1 MLLLLSLS
9 NDSFPKKHIQQL
21 VDQLNVGIPILRQ
34 DQFDMQDKLE
44 QYSKKLKK
52 DLIYA
57 IQDYRIKLK
66 GIPNIFGEIRNQEQI
81 NNLKRFTSNKLEYD
95 IKNYACLTPMP
106 QLMLEI
112 QRLNLFQQFSYLIC
126 GYPKIRFQSNYLVLH
141 QFEYLNELEQ
151 NGLYLR
157 QIIEIQQY
165 LQQLQIMNKSQQ
177 EAIQKNHY
185 GKLEYWERRYSEN
198 DKPFE
203 WYQNY
208 DNLKD
213 IVTQYINHNSRILNI
228 GCGNSNI
235 PEDMYKEGYQWI
247 VNLDFSKVV
256 IEFMKEKFKSYP
268 THFQFV
274 LADARD
280 LPFPNDSFDC
290 VFDKGLLDAVLSGD
304 YSAQNSKKVINHIYR
319 TLKKDTGVYIVVSH
333 GFPEQRLP
341 YLSKAEYSWKVTY
354 SKVYK
359 PDVRTKSLEFDAQ
372 DLNNYHF
379 IYVCKMDK
387 YQGQTAAQ
395 VIGI

>member
-1 MLLLLSLS
+1 MVLLLALS
-9 NDSFPKKHIQQL
+9 NEKFLQNTFNNQCSNQMLQYQFLDKTTL
-21 VDQLNVGIPILRQ
+21 ILRINQ
-34 DQFDMQDKLE
+34 KNSARKQK
-44 QYSKKLKK
+44 
-52 DLIYA
+52 
-57 IQDYRIKLK
+57 RIWFTRLQN
-66 GIPNIFGEIRNQEQI
+66 GVLNIFGEPKNEDTI
-81 NNLKRFTSNKLEYD
+81 NNLKRFTSNKLEFD
-95 IKNYACLTPMP
+95 TKNYAALASMP
-106 QLMLEI
+106 QLMQQI
-112 QRLNLFQQFSYLIC
+112 QRLGSFSHFSFLIC
-126 GYPKIRFQSNYLVLH
+126 GYPRIKFQSNHLVLH
-141 QFEYLNELEQ
+141 KFECLNQQEQ
-151 NGLYLR
+151 CCLSESSRMKGLN
-157 QIIEIQQY
+157 QKY
-165 LQQLQIMNKSQQ
+165 LQQLLIMNKSQQ

-247 VNLDFSKVV
+247 VNLDFSKAV

-268 THFQFV
+268 AHFQFV
-274 LADARD
+274 LADARE

-319 TLKKDTGVYIVVSH
+319 ALKKETGVYIVISH

-341 YLSKAEYSWKVTY
+341 YLSKSEYNWKVTY

-359 PDVRTKSLEFDAQ
+359 PDVRTKSLEFDAS

-379 IYVCKMDK
+379 IYVCKMDR

>member
-1 MLLLLSLS
+1 
-9 NDSFPKKHIQQL
+9 
-21 VDQLNVGIPILRQ
+21 
-34 DQFDMQDKLE
+34 
-44 QYSKKLKK
+44 
-52 DLIYA
+52 
-57 IQDYRIKLK
+57 
-66 GIPNIFGEIRNQEQI
+66 
-81 NNLKRFTSNKLEYD
+81 
-95 IKNYACLTPMP
+95 
-106 QLMLEI
+106 
-112 QRLNLFQQFSYLIC
+112 
-126 GYPKIRFQSNYLVLH
+126 
-141 QFEYLNELEQ
+141 
-151 NGLYLR
+151 
-157 QIIEIQQY
+157 
-165 LQQLQIMNKSQQ
+165 MNKSQQ

-247 VNLDFSKVV
+247 VNLDFSKAV

-268 THFQFV
+268 AHFQFV
-274 LADARD
+274 LADARE
-280 LPFPNDSFDC
+280 LPFPNDQFDC

-319 TLKKDTGVYIVVSH
+319 ALKKETGVYIIISH

-341 YLSKAEYSWKVTY
+341 YLSKSEYNWKVTY

-359 PDVRTKSLEFDAQ
+359 PDVRTKSLEFDAS

-379 IYVCKMDK
+379 IYVCKMDR

>member
-1 MLLLLSLS
+1 MLLLLSLN
-9 NDSFPKKHIQQL
+9 NDRFPLKNIQQF
-21 VDQLNVGIPILRQ
+21 VEQLNVGIPILRQ
-34 DQFDMQDKLE
+34 EQFDKQIKLE
-44 QYSKKLKK
+44 QYSKKIKK
-52 DLIYA
+52 DLVYA

-66 GIPNIFGEIRNQEQI
+66 GIPNIFGETRNQESI

-95 IKNYACLTPMP
+95 IKNYASMVPMP
-106 QLMLEI
+106 QLLHQI
-112 QRLNLFQQFSYLIC
+112 QRLSQFSQYSYQIC
-126 GYPKIRFQSNYLVLH
+126 GYPKIRFQSNHLILH
-141 QFEYLNELEQ
+141 QFECLNEQGQ
-151 NGLYLR
+151 NDL

-165 LQQLQIMNKSQQ
+165 LQQLLIMNKSQQ

-256 IEFMKEKFKSYP
+256 IDFMKEKYKQYP
-268 THFQFV
+268 GHFQFI

-319 TLKKDTGVYIVVSH
+319 SLKKDTGVYIVISH

-341 YLSKAEYSWKVTY
+341 YLSKAEYNWKVTF

-359 PDVRTKSLEFDAQ
+359 PDVRTKSLEFEAK